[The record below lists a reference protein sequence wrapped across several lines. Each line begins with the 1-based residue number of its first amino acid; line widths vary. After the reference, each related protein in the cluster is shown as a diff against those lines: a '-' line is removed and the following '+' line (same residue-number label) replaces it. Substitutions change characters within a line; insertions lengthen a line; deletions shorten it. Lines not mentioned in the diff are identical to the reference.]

1 LILFLQILIKRF
13 KAESERDVI
22 RIVDRTLL
30 FAKSGFVDNAA
41 DQDEIAGF
49 ISFSFAFVF
58 KKKKL

>member
-1 LILFLQILIKRF
+1 
-13 KAESERDVI
+13 VI